1 MTTFTKNAYHD
12 ENAVPT
18 LIGVSSLDGKTPTRV
33 AVDPTTGRILADL
46 AGGAVG
52 YQQSLTGVV
61 NGSNQTFTW
70 AAAPNVISVDQ
81 QTLQATSSD
90 GTVNWT
96 GTTTTV
102 LSVAPRFD
110 IFGVN

>member
-1 MTTFTKNAYHD
+1 MSYSKNAYRD
-12 ENAVPT
+12 DNAVPT
-18 LIGVSSLDGKTPTRV
+18 LIGVSSADGQTPTRV
-33 AVDPTTGRILADL
+33 AVDSATGRILVDL

-52 YQQSLTGVV
+52 YQQPLTGAV

-70 AAAPNVISVDQ
+70 TTAPNVMAVDQ
-81 QTLQATSSD
+81 GRVMQKISSD

-102 LSVAPRFD
+102 LSIAPIFD
-110 IFGVN
+110 VYGVN